1 MSDDFILKTNELVK
15 EFKGFVAVS
24 GVNLNVKRGQIH
36 ALIGP
41 NGAGKTTVFNLL
53 TKFHIPTSGQILFNG
68 KDITQSKPAQIA
80 RLGIVRS
87 FQISA
92 TFPNLTVM
100 ENVRIALQRA
110 TGTSM
115 HFWRSERI
123 LNQLNDRAMTLLD
136 EVDLA
141 SMANLTAVEL
151 PYGRK
156 RALEIATTLAMNPEL
171 MLLDE
176 PTQGMGHED
185 VDRVTQLIKKVS
197 ANRTILM
204 VEHNMNVVASI
215 ADTSVCCNVAKSLP
229 KALTKQFPRIHKFWK
244 LIWEQQTTIWKAPMA
259 NSTEFLRI
267 SQLHAYYGES
277 HILHGVDLTVN
288 HGEVVTLLGRN
299 GAGRTTTV
307 KSILGLVGRR
317 TGSVIIENQETV
329 NWPTHEIAKLGL
341 GYCPE
346 ERGIFSALTCEE
358 NLMLP
363 PVIAPGGM
371 TVDEIYEMFPN
382 LYERRSSPGT
392 RLSGGEQQMLA
403 VGRILRTGAKCLL
416 LDEISE
422 GLAPVI
428 VQALSKMI
436 TALKAKGFTIIM
448 VEQNFRFAAPLA
460 DRFYVMEH
468 GQIVEGFSSQ
478 ELSSKMGMLH
488 EYLGV

>member
-24 GVNLNVKRGQIH
+24 GVNLSVKRGQIH
-36 ALIGP
+36 SLIGP

-80 RLGIVRS
+80 RQGIVRS

-215 ADTSVCCNVAKSLP
+215 ADTISVL
-229 KALTKQFPRIHKFWK
+229 QRG
-244 LIWEQQTTIWKAPMA
+244 Q
-259 NSTEFLRI
+259 
-267 SQLHAYYGES
+267 
-277 HILHGVDLTVN
+277 
-288 HGEVVTLLGRN
+288 
-299 GAGRTTTV
+299 
-307 KSILGLVGRR
+307 
-317 TGSVIIENQETV
+317 IIAEGPYETV
-329 NWPTHEIAKLGL
+329 SKNPQVLEA
-341 GYCPE
+341 Y
-346 ERGIFSALTCEE
+346 
-358 NLMLP
+358 M
-363 PVIAPGGM
+363 
-371 TVDEIYEMFPN
+371 
-382 LYERRSSPGT
+382 GT
-392 RLSGGEQQMLA
+392 ADNELE
-403 VGRILRTGAKCLL
+403 GA
-416 LDEISE
+416 
-422 GLAPVI
+422 
-428 VQALSKMI
+428 
-436 TALKAKGFTIIM
+436 
-448 VEQNFRFAAPLA
+448 
-460 DRFYVMEH
+460 H
-468 GQIVEGFSSQ
+468 G
-478 ELSSKMGMLH
+478 
-488 EYLGV
+488 